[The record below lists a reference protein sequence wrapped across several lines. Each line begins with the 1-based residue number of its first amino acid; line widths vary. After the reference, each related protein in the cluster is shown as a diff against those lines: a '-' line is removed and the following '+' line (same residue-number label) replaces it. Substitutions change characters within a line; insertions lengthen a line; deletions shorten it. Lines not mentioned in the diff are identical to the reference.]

1 MQNRIEWREKRR
13 FFSYLISVPIGI
25 HVCTYILVYMEWK
38 KRQTCRSMRMAAA
51 TAVSV
56 AARGAIGPVPKPN
69 AAKK

>member
-1 MQNRIEWREKRR
+1 MERKKALF

-25 HVCTYILVYMEWK
+25 HVCTYTLVYMEWK
-38 KRQTCRSMRMAAA
+38 KRQTCRSMRMA
-51 TAVSV
+51 V

>member
-13 FFSYLISVPIGI
+13 CFFSYLISVPIGI

-51 TAVSV
+51 TAV

>member
-1 MQNRIEWREKRR
+1 M
-13 FFSYLISVPIGI
+13 PIGI

-51 TAVSV
+51 VAATAV